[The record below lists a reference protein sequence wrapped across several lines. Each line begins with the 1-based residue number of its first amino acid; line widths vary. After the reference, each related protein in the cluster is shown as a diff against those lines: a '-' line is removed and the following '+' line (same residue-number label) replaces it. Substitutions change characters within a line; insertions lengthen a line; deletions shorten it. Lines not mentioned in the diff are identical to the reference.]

1 MSPLVSIVTPSLNA
15 ATYLEQAIE
24 SVLTQDYP
32 RLEYLVVDGGSTDGT
47 IDILRRYQG
56 RLFFVCQTDRGP
68 VEAINHGF
76 QLARGEIFAWLSGD
90 DYYLPGAVAEAVNQL
105 AAHPEAAVVYGEAEW
120 VDESGRRLGDYP
132 TAPFDAA
139 RLATACF
146 VAQPAAFFR
155 RRAFEAVGGLDARW
169 PHTFD
174 YDLWIRLARRFPFT
188 YLPRRL
194 AASRMHRRSITL
206 GARRRVL
213 EENIR
218 LLRHHFGYAPFC
230 WVYALCA
237 HRLDRRDQFF
247 EPLRPSAAAYA
258 LSLPVG
264 LSYNRR
270 HPGRYLREWR
280 SAITASAWRRLLRR
294 LRPR

>member
-1 MSPLVSIVTPSLNA
+1 MSLLVSIVTPSLNA

-24 SVLTQDYP
+24 SVLAQDYP
-32 RLEYLVVDGGSTDGT
+32 RIEYLVVDGGSTDGT
-47 IDILRRYQG
+47 LELLRRYQG
-56 RLFFVCQTDRGP
+56 RLSFVSQPDRGP
-68 VEAINHGF
+68 VEAINRGF
-76 QLARGEIFAWLSGD
+76 ELSRGELLAWLSAD
-90 DYYLPGAVAEAVNQL
+90 DYYAPGAVSAAVAEF
-105 AAHPEAAVVYGEAEW
+105 AAHPEIAVVYGEAEW
-120 VDESGRRLGDYP
+120 VDELGRRLGDYP
-132 TAPFDAA
+132 TAPFDVG
-139 RLATACF
+139 RLATECF
-146 VAQPAAFFR
+146 IAQPAAFFR
-155 RRAFEAVGGLDARW
+155 RKPFEAVGGLDPRW

-194 AASRMHRRSITL
+194 AASRMHRRSISL

-218 LLRHHFGYAPFC
+218 LLRHHFAYAPFS

-247 EPLRPSAAAYA
+247 EPLRPSPAAYA

-264 LSYNRR
+264 LYYNRR
-270 HPGRYLREWR
+270 HPARYLRDWR
-280 SAITASAWRRLLRR
+280 SAITASAGRRILRR

>member
-1 MSPLVSIVTPSLNA
+1 MSLLVSIVTPSLNA

-24 SVLTQDYP
+24 SVLAQDYP
-32 RLEYLVVDGGSTDGT
+32 RIEYLVVDGGSTDGT
-47 IDILRRYQG
+47 LELLRRYQG
-56 RLFFVCQTDRGP
+56 RLSFVSQPDRGP
-68 VEAINHGF
+68 VEAINRGF
-76 QLARGEIFAWLSGD
+76 ELSRGELLAWLSAD
-90 DYYLPGAVAEAVNQL
+90 DYYAPGAVSAAVAGF
-105 AAHPEAAVVYGEAEW
+105 AAHPEIAVVYGEAEW
-120 VDESGRRLGDYP
+120 VDELGRRLGDYP
-132 TAPFDAA
+132 TAPFDVG
-139 RLATACF
+139 RLATECF
-146 VAQPAAFFR
+146 IAQPAAFFR
-155 RRAFEAVGGLDARW
+155 RKPFEAVGGLDPRW

-194 AASRMHRRSITL
+194 AASRMHRRSISL

-218 LLRHHFGYAPFC
+218 LLRHHFAYAPFS

-247 EPLRPSAAAYA
+247 EPLRPSPAAYA

-264 LSYNRR
+264 LYYNRR
-270 HPGRYLREWR
+270 HPARYLRDWR
-280 SAITASAWRRLLRR
+280 SAITASAGRRILRR